1 MNNQLREFL
10 TAAQT
15 LHALPEHV
23 CGMVVYMM
31 GTSCDLFLPL
41 YQTLDL
47 HIRVYKGFTKG
58 TLDLHIISVSFGSW
72 VVVFLG
78 RLRVEVLRVF

>member
-41 YQTLDL
+41 HQTLDL